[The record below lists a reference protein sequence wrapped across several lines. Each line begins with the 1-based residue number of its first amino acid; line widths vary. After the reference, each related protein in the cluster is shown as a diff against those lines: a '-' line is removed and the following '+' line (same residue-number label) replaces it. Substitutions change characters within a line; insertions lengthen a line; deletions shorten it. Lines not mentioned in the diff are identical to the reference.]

1 MNKIK
6 VPRIFWQ
13 TLQAMGIAPLVLLQ
27 KARLSPALLAAD
39 GYLTPEQFFQ
49 HLASA

>member
-13 TLQAMGIAPLVLLQ
+13 TLQAMGIAPLALQQ
-27 KARLSPALLAAD
+27 KARLSPALSAAD
-39 GYLTPEQFFQ
+39 GYLTPEQFF
-49 HLASA
+49 